1 MIENKEQFKEF
12 RVNNGYTQKE
22 FAAALGFSED
32 YISAI
37 ERGTRPLN
45 EYICAKVE
53 NLRRPAATLKV
64 VIDEA
69 DEKNKRVAAEEL
81 KTYGDEYIDCMEKIE
96 EARLTM
102 KDIID
107 SAREKGISKDMII
120 AYCTTKTLTE
130 FNKKIIKSAIF

>member
-37 ERGTRPLN
+37 ERGTRPLT
-45 EYICAKVE
+45 EYICAK
-53 NLRRPAATLKV
+53 
-64 VIDEA
+64 
-69 DEKNKRVAAEEL
+69 
-81 KTYGDEYIDCMEKIE
+81 
-96 EARLTM
+96 
-102 KDIID
+102 
-107 SAREKGISKDMII
+107 EKGISKEMII
-120 AYCTTKTLTE
+120 AE

>member
-37 ERGTRPLN
+37 ERGTRPLT
-45 EYICAKVE
+45 ECICAKVE
-53 NLRRPAATLKV
+53 NLRRPTATLKV

-69 DEKNKRVAAEEL
+69 DEK
-81 KTYGDEYIDCMEKIE
+81 T
-96 EARLTM
+96 
-102 KDIID
+102 
-107 SAREKGISKDMII
+107 KGLRPK
-120 AYCTTKTLTE
+120 
-130 FNKKIIKSAIF
+130 N